1 MKSIIETFITTL
13 LKYKG
18 KKIKCSNCSR
28 KTGEVIKYRLENYN
42 VDILNTATVISD
54 YIMSDKI
61 YIDLINVLDIAHY
74 EYPISIDFGL
84 TYKDKYIS
92 ITIYK

>member
-1 MKSIIETFITTL
+1 MKNIIETFITTL
-13 LKYKG
+13 LKNKG

-28 KTGEVIKYRLENYN
+28 ITGEVIKYRLENYN
-42 VDILNTATVISD
+42 IDVLNNVTVISD
-54 YIMSDKI
+54 DIMSDKI

-74 EYPISIDFGL
+74 EYPISIDFGF